1 VQDKGVARSIRYPVF
16 SATGLVGARLHFT
29 DAFGVFVEGR
39 YTTALVKYSRDIKN
53 ETDEAAFKGY
63 GILSGIALKF

>member
-1 VQDKGVARSIRYPVF
+1 MQDKGVARSIRYPVF

-29 DAFGVFVEGR
+29 DTFGVFVEGR
-39 YTTALVKYSRDIKN
+39 YTTALVNYSRDIKN